1 MNNNLTFWEY
11 KRWNFIN
18 YLKDIDFKSID
29 KRKLYLQQNYSA
41 LLTWLFFFRV
51 TFQKKSYFNTPIW
64 EI

>member
-41 LLTWLFFFRV
+41 LLTWLFFIRV

>member
-41 LLTWLFFFRV
+41 L
-51 TFQKKSYFNTPIW
+51 
-64 EI
+64 